1 MASAPAP
8 RPTPR
13 PKFTP
18 TAAGGGTPSAGGGGL
33 SEPMKADTHLVFP
46 SLPSVPTWQP
56 RDLSPAKAPYNEC
69 LDMLQANGG
78 VELYIA
84 LVPLCVTANT
94 SKDPIFINAV
104 LRLIRDAMP
113 HYDKL
118 DRSPEHIAQVE
129 FTHGL
134 LLLLLGSKEAVQ
146 KANQARHKR
155 CANPPTEAEKV
166 AYRESLAN
174 ATGKMKF
181 ALALALAAL
190 RDPTKLGEMNKVIN
204 DARIIVRSAK
214 K

>member
-1 MASAPAP
+1 
-8 RPTPR
+8 
-13 PKFTP
+13 
-18 TAAGGGTPSAGGGGL
+18 
-33 SEPMKADTHLVFP
+33 MKADTHLVFP